1 MTDISSPSPSSQ
13 PAAASSAE
21 APSTAATGSAAPNLS
36 TNAPSTAGEASN
48 EGSSESVPWLS
59 KIKDRFV
66 EKDGKL
72 HIKYL
77 IDGKEELAEFDQEHR
92 QRQIDKAGAKR
103 IEEGARLKRE
113 AEETL
118 ARVKEEL
125 IEAFTSPAK
134 MRSLAL
140 QMGVNPKSLAD
151 QILDHEYEEAQLS
164 PAERELRQ
172 IKMQQQQLEQQQAW
186 EQQQWQQQQ
195 ESQTRESID
204 RGINQALAESPSLS
218 LDDFQMDYVRAYSD
232 SVFRHIQNGQRPA
245 KLPDGRAVTYKMIAA
260 EAIASLP
267 KVPLQPSEDD
277 ILQQL
282 EKDEQLRRRAFE
294 KFLPQKPATPNL
306 QTVERPRDASGRF
319 IQNERAPSAPAKRT
333 YSDGGLARLFRQ

>member
-1 MTDISSPSPSSQ
+1 MSEPSASPSASSPEASASPSPAPVAPS
-13 PAAASSAE
+13 PAPSADGSPASSTE
-21 APSTAATGSAAPNLS
+21 MTNDSAA
-36 TNAPSTAGEASN
+36 
-48 EGSSESVPWLS
+48 ESVPWLS

-77 IDGKEELAEFDQEHR
+77 VDGKEELADFDQEHR

-125 IEAFTSPAK
+125 IEAFASPAK

-172 IKMQQQQLEQQQAW
+172 IKMQQQQYEQELEW
-186 EQQQWQQQQ
+186 ERQQQQ
-195 ESQTRESID
+195 EQQELRTRESID
-204 RGINQALAESPSLS
+204 RGITQALSDSPDLS

-232 SVFRHIQNGQRPA
+232 SVFRHIQAGQRPA
-245 KLPDGRAVTYKMIAA
+245 KLPDGRPVTYKMIAN

-267 KVPLQPSEDD
+267 KMPLQPSDDD
-277 ILQQL
+277 ILTQL
-282 EKDEQLRRRAFE
+282 EKNEQLRRRAFE
-294 KFLPQKPATPNL
+294 KFLPQKPASPDL
-306 QTVERPRDASGRF
+306 RTVERPRDASGRF
-319 IQNERAPSAPAKRT
+319 IQSEASSSAPPKNT

>member
-1 MTDISSPSPSSQ
+1 MSEPSASPAASSPEASASPSPAPVAPSPTPSADGSPASSTEMTND
-13 PAAASSAE
+13 SSAE
-21 APSTAATGSAAPNLS
+21 N
-36 TNAPSTAGEASN
+36 
-48 EGSSESVPWLS
+48 VPWLS

-77 IDGKEELAEFDQEHR
+77 VDGKEELADFDQEHR

-125 IEAFTSPAK
+125 IEAFASPAK

-195 ESQTRESID
+195 ELQTRESID
-204 RGINQALAESPSLS
+204 RGINQALVESPSLS

-232 SVFRHIQNGQRPA
+232 SVFRHIQAGQRPA
-245 KLPDGRAVTYKMIAA
+245 KLPDGRPVTYKMIAN

-267 KVPLQPSEDD
+267 KMPLQPSDDD
-277 ILQQL
+277 ILTQL
-282 EKDEQLRRRAFE
+282 EKNEQLRRRAFE
-294 KFLPQKPATPNL
+294 KFLPQKPAAPEL
-306 QTVERPRDASGRF
+306 RTVERPRDASGRF
-319 IQNERAPSAPAKRT
+319 IQSEASSSAPPKNT

>member
-1 MTDISSPSPSSQ
+1 MSEPSASPAASSPEASASPSPAPVAPSPTPSADGS
-13 PAAASSAE
+13 PASSTEIAND
-21 APSTAATGSAAPNLS
+21 SAAEN
-36 TNAPSTAGEASN
+36 
-48 EGSSESVPWLS
+48 VPWLS

-77 IDGKEELAEFDQEHR
+77 VDGKEELADFDQEHR

-113 AEETL
+113 AEQTL

-125 IEAFTSPAK
+125 VEAFTSPAK
-134 MRSLAL
+134 LRSLAL
-140 QMGVNPKSLAD
+140 QMGVNPKVLAD
-151 QILDHEYEEAQLS
+151 QILDHEYEESQLS
-164 PAERELRQ
+164 PAEKELRQ
-172 IKMQQQQLEQQQAW
+172 IKMQQQQYEQELEW
-186 EQQQWQQQQ
+186 ERQQQQ
-195 ESQTRESID
+195 EQQELKTRESID
-204 RGINQALAESPSLS
+204 RGITQALSDSPDLS

-232 SVFRHIQNGQRPA
+232 SVFRHIQAGQRPA
-245 KLPDGRAVTYKMIAA
+245 KLPDGRPVTYKMIAN

-319 IQNERAPSAPAKRT
+319 IQNERDSSSPAKRT

>member
-1 MTDISSPSPSSQ
+1 MSEPSASPAASSPEASASPSPAPVAPSPTPSADGGPASSTEMTND
-13 PAAASSAE
+13 SSAE
-21 APSTAATGSAAPNLS
+21 N
-36 TNAPSTAGEASN
+36 
-48 EGSSESVPWLS
+48 VPWLS

-77 IDGKEELAEFDQEHR
+77 VDGKEELADFDQEHR

-125 IEAFTSPAK
+125 IEAFASPAK

-172 IKMQQQQLEQQQAW
+172 IKMQQQQYEQELEW
-186 EQQQWQQQQ
+186 ERQQQQ
-195 ESQTRESID
+195 EQQELRTRESID
-204 RGINQALAESPSLS
+204 RGITQALSDSPDLS

-232 SVFRHIQNGQRPA
+232 SVFRHIQAGQRPA
-245 KLPDGRAVTYKMIAA
+245 KLPDGRPVTYKMIAN

-267 KVPLQPSEDD
+267 KMPLQPSDDD
-277 ILQQL
+277 ILTQL
-282 EKDEQLRRRAFE
+282 EKNEQLRRRAFE
-294 KFLPQKPATPNL
+294 KFLPQKPAAPEL
-306 QTVERPRDASGRF
+306 RTVERPRDASGRF
-319 IQNERAPSAPAKRT
+319 IQSEASSSAPPKNT